1 MENDVVQKIRQNPN
15 YQELVASRS
24 SFGWLLTFF
33 MMVVYYGFI
42 LLVAFKK
49 DLLAQKIGAG
59 VTTLGMPV
67 GLFVIIF
74 TVVITGIYVSRAN
87 TKFDDLTAKIR
98 AEVEK

>member
-87 TKFDDLTAKIR
+87 SKFDDLTAKIR